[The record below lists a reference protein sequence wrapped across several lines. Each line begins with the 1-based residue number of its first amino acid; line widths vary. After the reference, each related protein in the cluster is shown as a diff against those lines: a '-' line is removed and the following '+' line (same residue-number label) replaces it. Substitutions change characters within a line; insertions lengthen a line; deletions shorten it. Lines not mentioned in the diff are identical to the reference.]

1 MFVDLV
7 TCKRS
12 EYDLI
17 DAETGLYS
25 TPPDDLVACIAWDAD
40 EPDEITVLHV
50 WRTPDAR
57 GEFAFERI
65 LPLARQGKIE
75 SQPKRLKT
83 SWVFFRDSGES
94 PSPA

>member
-1 MFVDLV
+1 MFMDLV

-25 TPPDDLVACIAWDAD
+25 TPPQDLLASIAWDAD
-40 EPDEITVLHV
+40 DPEEVVVLHV

-57 GEFAFERI
+57 GEFAFEKI
-65 LPLARQGKIE
+65 MPLAREGKVVSE
-75 SQPKRLKT
+75 PKRLRPFNT
-83 SWVFFRDSGES
+83 TAANF
-94 PSPA
+94 A